1 MRHTKR
7 NEIGKPTELAMDG
20 LHLRVKAAHLKGLL
34 EMSP

>member
-7 NEIGKPTELAMDG
+7 DEIGKPTGLAMDG
-20 LHLRVKAAHLKGLL
+20 LYLRVKAAHLKELL